1 MGAGEGVRRTTLD
14 GTAGGF
20 AIGGGGGGMSL
31 LFCAFFWRSESR
43 STVCLNSFTSFAKTS
58 ILVSRLCMVACS
70 SLIIVGALFK
80 LIVGI
85 VGSVKKQIG

>member
-58 ILVSRLCMVACS
+58 ILVSRLCS